1 MATLES
7 LEDGLEARLAA
18 NRRMQDDLEE
28 MEARIIAFLNET
40 DIDLNPAVE
49 NVSCQCIPEHFVPS
63 ESLASHL
70 KRCHGIQQPD
80 VTTCEFFYRHIP
92 SVENVRA
99 THQEPIQ
106 FAPSADPKA
115 HFVDVISNPYEE
127 ATTDISFDEEVQSI
141 VDTSTPA
148 SASNAFEKAVG
159 TIAPQRQ
166 EFRDQVAG
174 WKLIP
179 AAFTSLDATRLHL
192 PRIQAWIETWFETE
206 KLQGKRD
213 LVQYI
218 LGLFNQPSFCSP
230 DLFVAELVDFLGIHT
245 RRFVLALW
253 KFLVVQIAQT
263 VCFYDMK
270 HEEERERVTK
280 PLKTPSSFDE
290 TMLDRKR
297 QRVTYRGKS
306 SRKSAKEMMR
316 DLVAS
321 QMAAL
326 GQVPGWNL
334 IHEPETETRSRCRDG
349 DNQSQQRKQD
359 EMYVPPA
366 FYFPTFSSLE

>member
-1 MATLES
+1 
-7 LEDGLEARLAA
+7 
-18 NRRMQDDLEE
+18 MQDDLEE

-40 DIDLNPAVE
+40 DIDLFPAVE

-80 VTTCEFFYRHIP
+80 VATCEFFYRHIP

-115 HFVDVISNPYEE
+115 HFVDVNSNPYEE

-141 VDTSTPA
+141 VDASIPA
-148 SASNAFEKAVG
+148 SASIAFEKAVE
-159 TIAPQRQ
+159 TIAPQPQ

-179 AAFTSLDATRLHL
+179 AAFTCLDATRLHL
-192 PRIQAWIETWFETE
+192 PRIQTWIETWFETE

-245 RRFVLALW
+245 RVRFSLVLVITLVQRFVLALW

-263 VCFYDMK
+263 VCFNDMK
-270 HEEERERVTK
+270 QEEERERVTK
-280 PLKTPSSFDE
+280 PPKTPSSYE
-290 TMLDRKR
+290 TTPDRKR

-306 SRKSAKEMMR
+306 SRKSAKE
-316 DLVAS
+316 V
-321 QMAAL
+321 Q
-326 GQVPGWNL
+326 
-334 IHEPETETRSRCRDG
+334 
-349 DNQSQQRKQD
+349 
-359 EMYVPPA
+359 
-366 FYFPTFSSLE
+366 YFLP